1 MKLKEVKKLRKIV
14 IATLV
19 AGIMA
24 SQTMPSGVFGVDAMA
39 SMEDEAEPGSE
50 DLVEEPAEGPASEDV
65 SEEPTEDPAS
75 EEVVS
80 EPAEESTEE
89 VAEDI
94 ASEEVT
100 EEPTEDIA
108 SEDVTEELA
117 EDLASEDVA
126 EEPTEDIVTGDV
138 TEEPAADEEL
148 PADTEQPTAAEED
161 PLLTDVEET
170 SAEQQPAEAVLTPAE
185 QPETE
190 EVASAETLADAQYAQ
205 ESSWVPAPSGE
216 LVPAPVLYHGFRF
229 WTIAKDYAFA
239 AEDLNILEEKDSASR
254 QIGTLAKDGLCYLI
268 KDEGDGW
275 LYVES
280 GTVRGF
286 VQADQLLTGED
297 AAAMVA
303 QYQTMAES
311 LTDSFEAEFNMEN
324 VALMAHEIVPHTE
337 NAAFAHYRATV
348 YQTVVEKDPAVPV
361 VDMVNIREAASDDA
375 RVVGVL
381 ASNGIAYV
389 IADKDKDWVYV
400 ESGDVRG
407 FVKREQIL
415 MTDAADG
422 NAAGAANTSFLT
434 KDEEDYATASV
445 SIDPT
450 DNQALYYTMT
460 SIRSGVPDGML
471 RNSILQYASQFIGNP
486 YVWGGTSLT
495 NGADCSGFVQSIY
508 AQYGYDLPRTAAEQS
523 KVGTQ
528 IAVEDALPG
537 DLIFYGNESG
547 IYHVVIYAGDGQTVE
562 AKSSRAGIVASEV
575 SGSAVWAVRVIDEK
589 QAVRYEIPEGLG
601 DVHTYMGWQ
610 KVTSP
615 KSQQWAFREAAG
627 MTFDPEGFAVVDNRY
642 VIACTTTFGNIG
654 DYVDFYQEDGSVI
667 PCVIGDFKNQSD
679 AGCNA
684 YGHLDGDCIIE
695 FVVDENSWYPNGH
708 ANPGTE
714 SCHPEWNQD
723 IVKAENV
730 GSFYD

>member
-24 SQTMPSGVFGVDAMA
+24 SSAMPSGVLSVEAMA
-39 SMEDEAEPGSE
+39 NVEEGAGIETSEDVVEEPEEETAPGEDGTEEDASSQEESSVDETDENEDVTDADTTGEVTDPADQTDDTTGTNTDPAQDGGEIIPDGGQPVADDPAQPVIIDGEEPVVDPEQPAATEEEQPAVEVEPEQTAEEAEPEVLPVEQIPEE
-50 DLVEEPAEGPASEDV
+50 DLS
-65 SEEPTEDPAS
+65 
-75 EEVVS
+75 
-80 EPAEESTEE
+80 
-89 VAEDI
+89 
-94 ASEEVT
+94 
-100 EEPTEDIA
+100 
-108 SEDVTEELA
+108 
-117 EDLASEDVA
+117 
-126 EEPTEDIVTGDV
+126 
-138 TEEPAADEEL
+138 
-148 PADTEQPTAAEED
+148 
-161 PLLTDVEET
+161 
-170 SAEQQPAEAVLTPAE
+170 LTPAE
-185 QPETE
+185 QMPAE
-190 EVASAETLADAQYAQ
+190 EVANEQAQEDAQYAQ
-205 ESSWVPAPSGE
+205 SSEWVPAPSGE
-216 LVPAPVLYHGFRF
+216 IVPSPVLYHGFRF

-239 AEDLNILEEKDSASR
+239 AEDLGIFEEKDSTAR
-254 QIGTLAKDGLCYLI
+254 LVGTLAKDGLCYLI

-275 LYVES
+275 LYIES
-280 GTVRGF
+280 GSVRGF
-286 VQADQLLTGED
+286 VQADKLVTGEAVD
-297 AAAMVA
+297 SNIENAA
-303 QYQTMAES
+303 QMAEE
-311 LTDSFEAEFNMEN
+311 L
-324 VALMAHEIVPHTE
+324 IPHME
-337 NAAFAHYRATV
+337 NAAFAYYRATV
-348 YQTVVEKDPAVPV
+348 YQTVVERDPALPV
-361 VDMVNIREAASDDA
+361 VDMLNIREAASDDA

-381 ASNGIAYV
+381 GSNGIAYV
-389 IADKDKDWVYV
+389 IADKDQEWVYI

-407 FVKREQIL
+407 FAKREQLL
-415 MTDAADG
+415 MTDTAGG
-422 NAAGAANTSFLT
+422 NASDAASAASFLT
-434 KDEEDYATASV
+434 KDESDYATASTSV
-445 SIDPT
+445 DPLE
-450 DNQALYYTMT
+450 NKALYYTMT

-471 RNSILQYASQFIGNP
+471 RNSILQYAAQFIGNP

-547 IYHVVIYAGDGQTVE
+547 IYHVVIYAGDGQTIE
-562 AKSSRAGIVASEV
+562 AKSSRVGIVASEV

-589 QAVRYEIPEGLG
+589 QAVRYEIPDGLG

-610 KVTSP
+610 KVTNP
-615 KSQQWAFREAAG
+615 RTQQWAFREAAG
-627 MTFDPEGFAVVDNRY
+627 MTFDTEGFAVVDNRY
-642 VIACTTTFGNIG
+642 VIACTTTYGNIG
-654 DYVDFYQEDGSVI
+654 DYVDFYQEDGTVI
-667 PCVIGDFKNQSD
+667 PCIIGDFKNQSD

-708 ANPGTE
+708 ANPGTD